1 MDNDETAT
9 SPWTRPGFVAAAVVV
24 ALVLVLGGVLA
35 IRGFGAHDDRSSA
48 KPSTSP
54 STSADATAPTA
65 PTAPA
70 GGASVCGLKG
80 VQMSGTVS
88 KAPAATWA
96 YQGTTAYPS
105 STEFGPAA
113 TTGDGVR
120 TCFQHSVTGAL
131 FMAANAVVQGSD
143 PAVATPWVTAVLGE
157 GPFRQ
162 QLLTGLGSAT
172 ASGGASRMSIAGF
185 RVLHYDGDT
194 ARIDLA
200 IRATAE
206 TSTVTVSG
214 VYELVWQAGDWKI
227 SAEVPE
233 PLNVAAIPDLAGY
246 VSWGA

>member
-1 MDNDETAT
+1 MATEDDEQN
-9 SPWTRPGFVAAAVVV
+9 PFTRPGFIAATVVV
-24 ALVLVLGGVLA
+24 ALVVVLGIVIA
-35 IRGFGAHDDRSSA
+35 IMNATRGNDPD
-48 KPSTSP
+48 PTPTSDAT
-54 STSADATAPTA
+54 TSAAPTTNT
-65 PTAPA
+65 TAAA
-70 GGASVCGLKG
+70 GGASVCGLDG

-88 KAPAATWA
+88 NAPAATWA
-96 YQGTTAYPS
+96 YQGTTAYPT

-120 TCFQHSVTGAL
+120 NCFQHSVTGAL

-157 GPFRQ
+157 GPFRE
-162 QLLTGLGSAT
+162 QLLADLGSAT